1 MRPDA
6 YPNLTERVEDP
17 NNGCSRIVRCVHN
30 EGYEVDLRVG
40 RVYHMLPDPVGERRG
55 FLRVV
60 DETGDDFMF
69 PKRCFL
75 LLEAAHAD
83 VSPGSP

>member
-1 MRPDA
+1 MSDNAGLPA
-6 YPNLTERVEDP
+6 ELVE
-17 NNGCSRIVRCVHN
+17 CVDN

-55 FLRVV
+55 FLRVI

-69 PKRCFL
+69 PKRCFVAVDAGHA
-75 LLEAAHAD
+75 EASTMRRA
-83 VSPGSP
+83 S